1 MPAALQ
7 TSHGLVGGRFGRR
20 GGRKQAPFASL
31 GLQLQAGVQ
40 QAVMRLPLLG
50 RHQGARRGKEQA
62 PSASLGPALQ
72 ASVQQALLRLPMNVR
87 RFLAGAFAGAGS
99 VPVGAQVVLP

>member
-1 MPAALQ
+1 MPAALE

-20 GGRKQAPFASL
+20 RGRKQAPFASL

-50 RHQGARRGKEQA
+50 RHQGGRRGKEQP

-99 VPVGAQVVLP
+99 VPLGAQVVLP